1 MQAIIRL
8 LKSILFAHAELMLHT
23 TDAPKERRIGTE
35 RQTKQSNS
43 RVMSK
48 TLLVNIHHSLQS
60 SSVQLPPHSSLCVP
74 RGIITANMSLW
85 SRLNVLNDGQSYELH
100 RQSVIDHNY
109 ALTIKKKKTFAEKS
123 KGRTVSS
130 FKTLTECRNTCAH
143 TAHNSGYLLIYR
155 IINPPSPPSCTWLPP
170 PQPPS
175 YVHTNTQ
182 HTSSLADPGPGSC
195 PAACLRGAEVKR

>member
-23 TDAPKERRIGTE
+23 TDAPKERRNGTE

-74 RGIITANMSLW
+74 WGIITANMSLW
-85 SRLNVLNDGQSYELH
+85 SRLNVLNDGQSYVLH

-109 ALTIKKKKTFAEKS
+109 ALTIKKKKNICRKI
-123 KGRTVSS
+123 KRTNCFQFSN
-130 FKTLTECRNTCAH
+130 TECRNTCAH

>member
-23 TDAPKERRIGTE
+23 TDAPKERRNGTE

-74 RGIITANMSLW
+74 WGIITANMSLW
-85 SRLNVLNDGQSYELH
+85 SRLNVLNDGQSYVLH

-109 ALTIKKKKTFAEKS
+109 ALTIKKKKKHLQKNQKDELFPVLKHLQSVE
-123 KGRTVSS
+123 
-130 FKTLTECRNTCAH
+130 TL
-143 TAHNSGYLLIYR
+143 
-155 IINPPSPPSCTWLPP
+155 
-170 PQPPS
+170 
-175 YVHTNTQ
+175 VHTRLITLD
-182 HTSSLADPGPGSC
+182 TSSSTAL
-195 PAACLRGAEVKR
+195 